1 MIGGQASSREDLGTT
16 EVGRPSTFRRFAWYG
31 WPAAVAII
39 VIALIVEAA
48 PLVLGTG
55 ENAIVNWSFFYVTF
69 RFLLLPVACGLHLL
83 GNSVLFL
90 TRGSRRR
97 GHRVVDLC
105 SVLIS
110 AGYLALSYFYP
121 LPFSKLFM

>member
-1 MIGGQASSREDLGTT
+1 MK
-16 EVGRPSTFRRFAWYG
+16 EVRRPARFRRFAWYG
-31 WPAAVAII
+31 WPAGVAII
-39 VIALIVEAA
+39 VIAVVVEAG

-69 RFLLLPVACGLHLL
+69 RFFLLPIVCGLHLL
-83 GNSVLFL
+83 GNCFL
-90 TRGSRRR
+90 YLIRGSQPGRR
-97 GHRVVDLC
+97 RVVDLC

-110 AGYLALSYFYP
+110 AGYLALCYFYP

>member
-1 MIGGQASSREDLGTT
+1 MIGGQASSREDLGMT
-16 EVGRPSTFRRFAWYG
+16 EVGRPARFRRFAWYG
-31 WPAAVAII
+31 WPAGVAII
-39 VIALIVEAA
+39 VIAAVVEAA

-55 ENAIVNWSFFYVTF
+55 ENAIVNWSFLYVTF
-69 RFLLLPVACGLHLL
+69 RFFLLPVACGLHVL

-90 TRGSRRR
+90 TRGSRSR
-97 GHRVVDLC
+97 GHRAVDLC

-110 AGYLALSYFYP
+110 AGYLALCYFYP